1 MVNIALACLALVVA
15 AVFAGIF
22 TPVTIIIYR
31 KLKLVDDPKK
41 SKHPKVVHQYP
52 VPRGGGI
59 PLFLAIFLTTIIFLP
74 IDKHL
79 IGILLGLS
87 ILTITGLVDDIFNP
101 HPYWRMGLVA
111 LAGMVV
117 VGAGIG
123 IPYITNPWG
132 DVIHLNQPQVPIF
145 LLGKLRTIWVLAD
158 LFALIWIM
166 SLSNFTNW
174 SSGLD
179 GQLAGIMV
187 IASLTIGV
195 FSLRFSADITQW
207 PVIILA
213 FITAGAYFGF
223 LFYSIY
229 PQKIMPGFG
238 GGTIGGFM
246 LAVLSILA
254 TTKVGTIAFV
264 LAIPLVDAVY
274 SIIRRLY
281 RKKSPF
287 WGDAGHLH
295 HKLLKIGWGKKRIA
309 FFYWAITAVLGV
321 LALNLNAAQKLYGFL
336 VLALALVGFM
346 LWVKFFQTKKS

>member
-101 HPYWRMGLVA
+101 HPYCRMGLVA